1 MIKKLITLIIGILA
15 GTGAG
20 VAGVALFV
28 PETSAELRQRI
39 KDGFNETLIA
49 AREASAQ
56 KRAELEAELAS
67 LTRSTNNHGT
77 DSL

>member
-1 MIKKLITLIIGILA
+1 MKKLITFIIGILA
-15 GTGAG
+15 GAGAG

-28 PETSAELRQRI
+28 PETSAELRERI
-39 KDGFNETLIA
+39 KAGFQETLAA

-56 KRAELEAELAS
+56 KRAQLEAELSS
-67 LTRSTNNHGT
+67 LTRTTDNHGS

>member
-1 MIKKLITLIIGILA
+1 MKKLITLIIGILA

-39 KDGFNETLIA
+39 KEGFNATLTE
-49 AREASAQ
+49 ARDASAQ
-56 KRAELEAELAS
+56 KRAELEAELHL
-67 LTRSTNNHGT
+67 LTRSADNHGS
-77 DSL
+77 DRL

>member
-1 MIKKLITLIIGILA
+1 MKKLITLVIGILA

-39 KDGFNETLIA
+39 KDGFNETLAA
-49 AREASAQ
+49 ARDASAQ
-56 KRAELEAELAS
+56 KRAELEAELNL
-67 LTRSTNNHGT
+67 LTRPANNHGS
-77 DSL
+77 DHL

>member
-1 MIKKLITLIIGILA
+1 MKKLITLIIGILA

-39 KDGFNETLIA
+39 KAGFNETLAA
-49 AREASAQ
+49 ARDASAQ
-56 KRAELEAELAS
+56 KRAELEAELQS
-67 LTRSTNNHGT
+67 FTRPTNNHGGN
-77 DSL
+77 SL